1 MSVRVKVKATGIIR
15 TITEANYQLSKH
27 KYELLDAPEET
38 PKQAPQVKNEAAEP
52 VEKEQQHKISAT
64 AYVNGEK
71 LTGDLDLSSIDM
83 SSSPTEKTGDDRQIT
98 FESTGITE
106 EQAAELA
113 PLLTKKRPGRKPK
126 QS

>member
-38 PKQAPQVKNEAAEP
+38 PKQAPQVEKKAAEP
-52 VEKEQQHKISAT
+52 VGKEQQLDSTKYYTKQGIDFISEGNRT
-64 AYVNGEK
+64 IER
-71 LTGDLDLSSIDM
+71 
-83 SSSPTEKTGDDRQIT
+83 TGDDHELT
-98 FESTGITE
+98 VASTGVTE
-106 EQAAELA
+106 KEAAELA